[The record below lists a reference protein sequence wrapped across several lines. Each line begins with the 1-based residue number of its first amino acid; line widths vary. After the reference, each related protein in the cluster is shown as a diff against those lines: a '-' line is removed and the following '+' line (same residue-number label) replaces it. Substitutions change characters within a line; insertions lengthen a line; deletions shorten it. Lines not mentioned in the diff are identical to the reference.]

1 MNSPLRE
8 VNYVDIKYFMD
19 INYFKNLISYTNLT
33 FPSFEI
39 YRKTDFLNRCRIA
52 GANGPIL
59 LTVPLEKGRN
69 QRTVL
74 KEVKIC
80 NEEKWQLRQW
90 KAIRSSYNGS
100 PWFGYYADDLSGLFS
115 KRFDL
120 LVDWNTACFQWV
132 ADKFGLNFKIAL
144 LENEPPQEQSLVITD
159 LRNRS
164 ETMSRTGQPVIR
176 YVQVFENKTGFI
188 PNLSVLDLLFCQGP
202 KTGLQLLG

>member
-1 MNSPLRE
+1 MKAKTGE

-19 INYFKNLISYTNLT
+19 INYFKKVIKYTDLT

-39 YRKTDFLNRCRIA
+39 YRKTDLLNRCRIA

-74 KEVKIC
+74 KDVSIC

-100 PWFGYYADDLSGLFS
+100 PWFGYYADDLSGLFF
-115 KRFDL
+115 KKFDH
-120 LVDWNTACFQWV
+120 LVEWNMACFQWV
-132 ADKFGLNFKIAL
+132 TDKFNLNVKVVL
-144 LENEPPQEQSLVITD
+144 LENEPPEEQSFVVND
-159 LRNRS
+159 LRSRS
-164 ETMSRTGQPVIR
+164 ETMSGSGQPPIR
-176 YVQVFENKTGFI
+176 YVQVFEDKTGFI
-188 PNLSVLDLLFCQGP
+188 PNLSVLDLLFCQGA